1 MIKLSRKKFL
11 LTGLSLAGVISYFKW
26 GTRSKKKNTV
36 KFLTRDGQLVEVDA
50 GKLPAAKKHAASK
63 NDFLTWINRKK
74 G

>member
-1 MIKLSRKKFL
+1 MKKQSRKKFL
-11 LTGLSLAGVISYFKW
+11 ITGLSFAGVLSFFKW

-50 GKLPAAKKHAASK
+50 DKLPASKKRAASK

>member
-36 KFLTRDGQLVEVDA
+36 KFLTRDGQLVEVDD
-50 GKLPAAKKHAASK
+50 GKLPTAKKRAASK
-63 NDFLTWINRKK
+63 NDFLTWINRKR

>member
-1 MIKLSRKKFL
+1 MMKQTRKKFII
-11 LTGLSLAGVISYFKW
+11 TGLSFAGVFGFLKW
-26 GTRSKKKNTV
+26 GSRSKKKDTV

-50 GKLPAAKKHAASK
+50 GRLPAAKKRAASK